1 MSKLISPSHLLFSS
15 LKTGVRNLL
24 RTLATD
30 RITPMIVPGPADEPE
45 SLEALSRYQTLDAAT
60 QKALQELTDLIPQI
74 FQMPIAAIATGIP
87 GNCAVKSHIG
97 ATPDELDLACAWST
111 YPLQQRRLVVLNP
124 LNQPGELLPDNG
136 RDAPQG
142 PLCFYAGVPLIASEG
157 YPIGTLCIMDRV
169 PQHLSATQKQTL
181 QTLATQ
187 AIATLERHLIQ
198 PDALVQPHLLDVLN
212 HTHDAIQT
220 LRLSDQRL
228 LYVNPVWLK
237 TLGYTLE
244 EIPSMYWWDILDPA
258 SFASASTI
266 LEKLRLGESLFGVSL
281 ILLTKTGDRVWVEA
295 NFSSGWERNQPDYAI
310 ALFRNVT
317 AEQQARL
324 KYEQLFENTAL
335 GLFQLTLE
343 GRYCQIN
350 SALAKMYGYDSPT
363 QFLSR
368 VEHPRQLY
376 LQPHEWEECLHLLAT
391 QGHLVHEVEVQRFD
405 GSTIWISENIRPLID
420 IKGRTIGYEGFVQD
434 VTPNKQAEA
443 TVQLARDQLQAVL
456 DAVPGTVSLI
466 SADFHYLGVNRHLAA
481 TYNLPLAQFIG
492 REVGFRQSV
501 FGQFV
506 RDFFA
511 TQSREASIE
520 IDSEVNGAFRSDLVI
535 AKKWLE
541 DQAAVFVG
549 IDITER
555 KRAEAALKAE
565 LAEAAEYVRSLLPL
579 PLSEPV
585 CIDSRFIPSQQLGG
599 DCFDYYWLD
608 DENLAIYLLD
618 VSGHGSRAALL
629 SVSVL
634 NLLRA
639 RFLPGTDFYQP
650 YQVLTALNHAIK
662 MERQRNMYFTIWYG
676 VYNQVQRQLVYSCAG
691 HPPAILLS
699 KDAQVQK
706 LRTETSVPIGM
717 FPNIK
722 YENASC
728 QIEAESSLYIFSD
741 GIYEI
746 NEPDG
751 SMWSL
756 ENFIDLLAECRHSN
770 SFNLEQVLGL
780 VRQVSQEDMF
790 HDDVSLLQVKFDF

>member
-15 LKTGVRNLL
+15 LKTGVRILL
-24 RTLATD
+24 RTLAAD
-30 RITPMIVPGPADEPE
+30 RIATMIVPVPADDPE
-45 SLEALSRYQTLDAAT
+45 RLQALCRYETLNAEAQA
-60 QKALQELTDLIPQI
+60 ALQELTDLSARI
-74 FQMPIAAIATGIP
+74 FQMPIAAIALGTP
-87 GNCAVKSHIG
+87 GHCSVKSQVG
-97 ATPDELDLACAWST
+97 ATPDELDLAATLSA
-111 YPLQQRRLVVLNP
+111 YPLEQRRLVVFNP
-124 LNQPGELLPDNG
+124 LHKASEFLKSNRGDRKPT
-136 RDAPQG
+136 
-142 PLCFYAGVPLIASEG
+142 LCFYAGVPLISPDG

-169 PQHLSATQKQTL
+169 PQQLNPTQQETL
-181 QTLATQ
+181 QTLASQ
-187 AIATLERHLIQ
+187 AITLLERHLVPPPPPEAQ
-198 PDALVQPHLLDVLN
+198 PQLLDFLN
-212 HTHDAIQT
+212 QTHDAIQI

-228 LYVNPVWLK
+228 LYVNPVWLQ
-237 TLGYTLE
+237 TLGYSLE
-244 EIPSMYWWDILDPA
+244 EIPSLYWWDILDPA
-258 SFASASTI
+258 SFENGSTI
-266 LEKLRLGESLFGVSL
+266 LEKLRLGESLTQIDL
-281 ILLTKTGDRVWVEA
+281 IFLTKTGDRVWVEA
-295 NFSSGWERNQPDYAI
+295 NFSSVWEPNQQDHAVG
-310 ALFRNVT
+310 LFRNVT
-317 AEQQARL
+317 GEQQARL

-335 GLFQLTLE
+335 GLFQLNLE
-343 GRYCQIN
+343 GRYSQIN

-376 LQPHEWEECLHLLAT
+376 LQPNEWADCLHLLET
-391 QGHLVHEVEVQRFD
+391 QGHLVHEVEVKRSD
-405 GSTIWISENIRPLID
+405 DSTIWISENIRPLID
-420 IKGRTIGYEGFVQD
+420 IKGRTVGYEGFVQD
-434 VTPNKQAEA
+434 VTRNKQAEA
-443 TVQLARDQLQAVL
+443 TVQLAKDQLQAVL

-492 REVGFRQSV
+492 REVGFRQSA

-585 CIDSRFIPSQQLGG
+585 PIDSRFIPSQQLGG

-608 DENLAIYLLD
+608 DDNLAIYLLD

-650 YQVLTALNHAIK
+650 CQVLTALNHAIK

-676 VYNQVQRQLVYSCAG
+676 VYNQVQHQLIYSCAG

-699 KDAQVQK
+699 KEFQVQK

-722 YENASC
+722 YENAIC
-728 QIEAESSLYIFSD
+728 QIEADSSLYIFSD

-756 ENFIDLLAECRHSN
+756 DNFIDLLARCGPSD
-770 SFNLEQVLGL
+770 SFNLDQVLEL
-780 VRQVSQEDMF
+780 VRQVCVKDTF

>member
-15 LKTGVRNLL
+15 IKTGVRILL
-24 RTLATD
+24 RTLAAD
-30 RITPMIVPGPADEPE
+30 RFTPMIVSVPDDEPDR
-45 SLEALSRYQTLDAAT
+45 LQALGRYEHLDPGVEV
-60 QKALQELTDLIPQI
+60 ALQELTDLSARIL
-74 FQMPIAAIATGIP
+74 QMPMAAIALGTP
-87 GNCAVKSHIG
+87 SHCVLKSHIG
-97 ATPDELDLACAWST
+97 ATADELDLAVALSA
-111 YPLQQRRLVVLNP
+111 YPLKHVGLVVLNP
-124 LNQPGELLPDNG
+124 LTQAGEWLKGHGSSRPGTLS
-136 RDAPQG
+136 
-142 PLCFYAGVPLIASEG
+142 FYAGAPLISPEG
-157 YPIGTLCIMDRV
+157 YPIGVLGIMDRV
-169 PQHLSATQKQTL
+169 PQHLSETQQDTL
-181 QTLATQ
+181 KTLASQ
-187 AIATLERHLIQ
+187 AIAILERHRIQ
-198 PDALVQPHLLDVLN
+198 PPPPDQPPLLDLLN
-212 HTHDAIQT
+212 QTHDAIQT
-220 LRLSDQRL
+220 LRLSDQSL
-228 LYVNPVWLK
+228 QYVNPVWL
-237 TLGYTLE
+237 TTFGYTRE
-244 EIPSMYWWDILDPA
+244 EVRGMFWWDILDPT
-258 SFASASTI
+258 SFETASTV
-266 LEKLRLGESLFGVSL
+266 LEKLRLRESLSGINL

-295 NFSSGWERNQPDYAI
+295 NFSSLWERNQPDYAI

-317 AEQQARL
+317 GEQQARL

-343 GRYCQIN
+343 GRYSQIN
-350 SALAKMYGYDSPT
+350 SALAKMYGYESPT

-368 VEHPRQLY
+368 VERISQLY
-376 LQPHEWEECLHLLAT
+376 LQPNEWSECLHLLET
-391 QGHLVHEVEVQRFD
+391 HGHLVHEVEVKRAD
-405 GSTIWISENIRPLID
+405 DSTIWISENIRLILD
-420 IKGRTIGYEGFVQD
+420 IKGRAVGYEGFVQD
-434 VTPNKQAEA
+434 VTRNKQAEA

-492 REVGFRQSV
+492 REVGFRQSA

-585 CIDSRFIPSQQLGG
+585 PIDSRFIPSQQLGG

-608 DENLAIYLLD
+608 DEHLAIYLLD

-639 RFLPGTDFYQP
+639 RFLPDTNFYQP
-650 YQVLTALNHAIK
+650 CQVLTALNQAIK

-676 VYNQVQRQLVYSCAG
+676 VYNPVQRQLVYSCAG

-699 KDAQVQK
+699 KDAPVQK

-722 YENASC
+722 YENAVC
-728 QIEAESSLYIFSD
+728 QIEANSSLYIFSD

-756 ENFIDLLAECRHSN
+756 ENFIELLGQCGCSD
-770 SFNLEQVLGL
+770 SFNLEEVLGL
-780 VRQVSQEDMF
+780 VRQVSKEDTF
-790 HDDVSLLQVKFDF
+790 HDDVSLLQVKFDV